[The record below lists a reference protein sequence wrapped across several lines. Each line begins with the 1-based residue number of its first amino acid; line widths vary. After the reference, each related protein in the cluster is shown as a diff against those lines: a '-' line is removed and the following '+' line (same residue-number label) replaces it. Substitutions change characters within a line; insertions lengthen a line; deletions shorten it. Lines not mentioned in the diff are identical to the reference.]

1 MTSPQS
7 GNALMKRLWQRT
19 ERPGCLRHGHAQ
31 AILARHTRIAARP
44 SLAELLLRRGHSA
57 EYAAQDAPVIVAA
70 RSADIWPEPVAH
82 ATVPLAVAVPPPPT
96 VPPPAAVPA
105 PAPAPRQT
113 TPEPRA
119 TVQARLTRPS
129 DIAPAP
135 PPVPVQ
141 PGPSAETSS
150 RAEVLRE
157 NNGAV
162 GVVAGR
168 ETKASVGTASRE
180 SGASIKIEAAGR
192 GAAPPSRE
200 GAPRVPAP
208 PPARPVA
215 VVPATPARPVA
226 TGPAPG
232 EVTASS
238 RPAPPSRPPTTT
250 TPNTTPKA
258 TPASRAS
265 ARSADGVP
273 AMIVAQS
280 GHYLPNTIHDH
291 GKGIA
296 EGSQL
301 PVVRERDFYHN
312 DIGRS
317 ASSVAQRP
325 AWLPASIAVA
335 QADRSAPVAPV
346 TGVQDLSKAIAA
358 LMAPEPP
365 SGKRADPPVSPPDP
379 PGRPR
384 DPVGPPSRRADPP
397 GRHDD
402 PASRERERDRSRP
415 AAPEVDI
422 DRIVGTVQRR
432 LAHQMTIERERRG
445 MMR

>member
-7 GNALMKRLWQRT
+7 GNALMERLWQRT

-44 SLAELLLRRGHSA
+44 SLAELLLRRGHRA

-70 RSADIWPEPVAH
+70 RPADIWPEPVAH
-82 ATVPLAVAVPPPPT
+82 PAATVPLAVAVPSPAT
-96 VPPPAAVPA
+96 VPPPAAAPA
-105 PAPAPRQT
+105 PAPAPRPT

-129 DIAPAP
+129 DIAPAS
-135 PPVPVQ
+135 PPVPVR
-141 PGPSAETSS
+141 PGPSTETSS
-150 RAEVLRE
+150 RAAVLRE
-157 NNGAV
+157 GATAAV
-162 GVVAGR
+162 
-168 ETKASVGTASRE
+168 ASRGTRASRGARAS
-180 SGASIKIEAAGR
+180 SGMGAAGR
-192 GAAPPSRE
+192 DAAPPGWG
-200 GAPRVPAP
+200 GAPRVPGP
-208 PPARPVA
+208 PSADPV
-215 VVPATPARPVA
+215 VDGSATPARPVA
-226 TGPAPG
+226 VTGPKAG
-232 EVTASS
+232 EVTVAGRS
-238 RPAPPSRPPTTT
+238 APPSHPPTTVTT
-250 TPNTTPKA
+250 TPITTAKA
-258 TPASRAS
+258 TPNSRAS

-273 AMIVAQS
+273 AMIVAQN

-296 EGSQL
+296 EGSQV

-312 DIGRS
+312 GIGRS

-335 QADRSAPVAPV
+335 QVDRSAPVAPV
-346 TGVQDLSKAIAA
+346 TGMQDLSKAIAA

-365 SGKRADPPVSPPDP
+365 SGRRADPPVSPPDP

-384 DPVGPPSRRADPP
+384 DPAGPPSRRADPP

-432 LAHQMTIERERRG
+432 LAHHMTIERERRG
-445 MMR
+445 MTR